1 MVQLLSHGAAGTWL
15 LTDTDATA
23 RQTQGAAQLGD
34 ELKMFPT
41 TFEAR
46 HSSWSSYGNSENHF
60 YNFDEHT
67 SPNIPNN
74 LHHGY

>member
-46 HSSWSSYGNSENHF
+46 HSS
-60 YNFDEHT
+60 
-67 SPNIPNN
+67 
-74 LHHGY
+74 